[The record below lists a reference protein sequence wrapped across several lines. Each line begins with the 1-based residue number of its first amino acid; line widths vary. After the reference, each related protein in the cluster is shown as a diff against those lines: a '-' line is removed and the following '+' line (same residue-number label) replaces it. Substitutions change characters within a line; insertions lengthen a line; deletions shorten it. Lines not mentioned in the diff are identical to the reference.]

1 MTWHTN
7 THRCDKYRMF
17 KYIRQCYLRARS
29 VHELNGY
36 YHNVWKTRSS
46 AVAEGFLGLRDAGAD
61 HDDLEAFA

>member
-1 MTWHTN
+1 
-7 THRCDKYRMF
+7 MF